1 MAASTAIVWFR
12 RDLRLADNPA
22 LSAALAAHERIL
34 PVYIHAPGEESPW
47 SPGAA
52 SCWWLHRALAD
63 LSHRLRGCLLI
74 REGESLGAL
83 QDLVARSGAR
93 AVYWNRLSEP
103 AAVQRDT
110 AVKQALRES
119 GVAAVSSNAALLF
132 EPWAVRNRQGAP
144 YRVFT
149 PFWKALMEFGLPVAV
164 NDNSGLVE
172 RLVPENTLE
181 GLGGCGLDRLGLM
194 PDIAWYRG
202 IEGAWHATRD
212 GAEARLDE
220 FLATGLHRY
229 AHGRDLPAEDWVS
242 RLSPYLHFG
251 QLGPRELVSAC
262 RTAGHAADAYLRELG
277 WREFAHH
284 LLYHFP
290 HTADAPLD
298 ERFARFPWREDRAAL
313 AAWQRGQTGIP
324 LVDAGMRQ
332 LWVSGWMHNRVRMVV
347 ASFLTKNL
355 LLPWQEGARWFWDTL
370 VDADLAGNSLGWQW
384 TAGCGADAA
393 PYFRVFNPVL
403 QGQKFDP
410 LGTYVRRW
418 VPEIAQL
425 PDKWI
430 HRPWEAP
437 DDVLQEAGIVMGRDY
452 PRPLVDLKASRQRA
466 LDAWAKIK

>member
-1 MAASTAIVWFR
+1 MTTAIVWFR

-22 LSAALAAHERIL
+22 LAAALATHERIL
-34 PVYIHAPGEESPW
+34 PVYIHAPGEEAPW
-47 SPGAA
+47 SSGGA
-52 SCWWLHRALAD
+52 SRWWLHQALAD
-63 LSHRLRGCLLI
+63 LSNRLQGRLLI
-74 REGESLGAL
+74 CQGASLAVL
-83 QDLVARSGAR
+83 RDLAARTDAS
-93 AVYWNRLSEP
+93 AVYWNRLYEP

-110 AVKQALRES
+110 RVKQALRES
-119 GVAAVSSNAALLF
+119 GLSAVSENAALLF
-132 EPWAVRNRQGAP
+132 EPWEVSNRQGEP

-149 PFWKALMEFGLPVAV
+149 PFWKSLLEFDLPHATL
-164 NDNSGLVE
+164 DAPELGR
-172 RLVPENTLE
+172 RLVSAKALQ
-181 GLGGCGLDRLGLM
+181 GLGGPGLEGLGLM
-194 PDIAWYRG
+194 PDIAWYADIDR
-202 IEGAWHATRD
+202 AWHATRD

-262 RTAGHAADAYLRELG
+262 RAAGHAADAFLRELG

-284 LLYHFP
+284 LLFHFP
-290 HTADAPLD
+290 HTADEPLD
-298 ERFARFPWREDRAAL
+298 ARFANFPWREDAKAL
-313 AAWQRGQTGIP
+313 QAWQRGETGIP

-332 LWVSGWMHNRVRMVV
+332 LWSSGWMHNRVRMIT

-370 VDADLAGNSLGWQW
+370 VDADLASNTLGWQW

-410 LGTYVRRW
+410 VGKYIRRW
-418 VPEIAQL
+418 VPELSRL
-425 PDKWI
+425 PDKWV

-437 DDVLQEAGIVMGRDY
+437 DAVLRESGVVPGRDY

-466 LDAWAKIK
+466 LDAWAEVK